1 MQNRINF
8 TGEIMFKNKINT
20 RVRVVF
26 LAVTLI
32 FILVILKVFY
42 IEVIQYD
49 KLSNLASNLWSRNLP
64 ITADRGNIYDRN
76 GKIIATNI
84 TTTSLVFIPNQITDK
99 EKVAKDISAI
109 LNADYDDIL
118 AHVSKKTSIERV
130 HPEGRR
136 LDYETAEKISALNYD
151 GVYLVKESKR
161 HYPYDNLLSHTLGYV
176 GIDNQGLS
184 GLELQYDK
192 YLTGVD
198 GAIKY
203 FSDGK
208 GHRLDLEEVY
218 MAPQS
223 GMNLTLTIDLD
234 LQLAVEKELDN
245 VIDMYDPEDAL
256 ILAMSP
262 KTGEILAIANRPDFD
277 SNNYQ
282 NYSTETINRN
292 LAIWKTYEPGSTF
305 KIMTLAA
312 SLEEK
317 EVNLFEDT
325 YFDSG
330 SIQVENARIKCWK
343 KGGHGAQ
350 TFLNVVENSCNP
362 GFVILGQR
370 LGTERLYNYVNRFG
384 FGNKTGVDLNGES
397 TGILFKLDRMGP
409 VETATTAFGQ
419 GISVTPIQ
427 QVRAVSAAVNGGEL
441 LKPFIVKTVSEPETN
456 TTIVENG
463 KTVISK
469 VISEQTSDMVRYAL
483 ESVVANGS
491 GRNAYIEN
499 YRVGGKT
506 GTAQKVENG
515 VYLTGNYIVS
525 FIGFMPTD
533 DPEIVVYVAINNP
546 KGITQYGGTVSAP
559 IAKNVLTS
567 AIEILDIEP
576 DLEGM
581 SKEYRWY
588 EDSYVKIPDA
598 TGLSKK
604 DAIKLLKEFK
614 IEYSGTGDTVLYM
627 SPEPGYYA
635 KKGGTV
641 KLLLG
646 D

>member
-1 MQNRINF
+1 
-8 TGEIMFKNKINT
+8 MFKNKINT
-20 RVRVVF
+20 RVRFVF
-26 LAVTLI
+26 LIVSLI
-32 FILVILKVFY
+32 FLLVIFKVFY

-49 KLSNLASNLWSRNLP
+49 KLSKLASSLWSRNLP

-99 EKVAKDISAI
+99 EAVARDISKI
-109 LNADYDDIL
+109 LDVDYEDIL
-118 AHVSKKTSIERV
+118 AHASKKTSIERV
-130 HPEGRR
+130 HPEGRQ
-136 LDYETAEKISALNYD
+136 LSYEIAEKINSLNYD

-161 HYPYDNLLSHTLGYV
+161 HYPYGNVLSHTLGYV

-184 GLELQYDK
+184 GLELNYDK

-208 GHRLDLEEVY
+208 GHRLNLEEVY

-256 ILAMSP
+256 ILAMDP
-262 KTGEILAIANRPDFD
+262 KTGEVLAMANRPDFD
-277 SNNYQ
+277 PNHYQ
-282 NYSTETINRN
+282 DYSIETINRN

-305 KIMTLAA
+305 KIVTVAA
-312 SLEEK
+312 SLEEN
-317 EVNLFEDT
+317 EVNLFEDN
-325 YFDSG
+325 YYDSG

-362 GFVILGQR
+362 GFVILGQK
-370 LGTERLYNYVNRFG
+370 LGTERLFNYVNKFG
-384 FGNKTGVDLNGES
+384 FGTKTGIDLNGEGS
-397 TGILFKLDRMGP
+397 GILFTLDRMGP

-441 LKPFIVKTVSEPETN
+441 LKPYIVKTVSEPETN
-456 TTIVENG
+456 ATITENT
-463 KTVISK
+463 KTVISN
-469 VISEQTSDMVRYAL
+469 VISEQTSSMVRYAL

-515 VYLTGNYIVS
+515 VYLQGNYIVS
-525 FIGFMPTD
+525 FIGFMPAD

-559 IAKNVLTS
+559 IAKNVLTA

-581 SKEYRWY
+581 EKEYRWY
-588 EDSYVKIPDA
+588 EDSYVKLPDV
-598 TGLSKK
+598 TGMEKK
-604 DAIKLLKEFK
+604 DAIKLLKDFK
-614 IEYSGTGDTVLYM
+614 VEYSGSGEVVLFM
-627 SPEPGYYA
+627 SPEPGYYV

-641 KLLLG
+641 KLMLK

>member
-1 MQNRINF
+1 
-8 TGEIMFKNKINT
+8 MFKNKINT
-20 RVRVVF
+20 RVRFVF
-26 LAVTLI
+26 LIVSLI
-32 FILVILKVFY
+32 FLLVIFKVFY

-49 KLSNLASNLWSRNLP
+49 KLSKLASSLWSRNLP

-99 EKVAKDISAI
+99 EAVARDISKI
-109 LNADYDDIL
+109 LDVDYEDIL
-118 AHVSKKTSIERV
+118 AHASKKTSIERV
-130 HPEGRR
+130 HPEGRQ
-136 LDYETAEKISALNYD
+136 LSYEIAEKINSLNYD

-161 HYPYDNLLSHTLGYV
+161 HYPYGNVLSHTLGYV

-184 GLELQYDK
+184 GLELNYDK

-208 GHRLDLEEVY
+208 GHRLNLEEVY

-256 ILAMSP
+256 ILAMDP
-262 KTGEILAIANRPDFD
+262 KTGEVLAMANRPDFD
-277 SNNYQ
+277 PNHYQ
-282 NYSTETINRN
+282 DYSIETINRN

-305 KIMTLAA
+305 KIVTVAA
-312 SLEEK
+312 SLEEN
-317 EVNLFEDT
+317 EVNLFEDN
-325 YFDSG
+325 YYDSG

-362 GFVILGQR
+362 GFVILGQK
-370 LGTERLYNYVNRFG
+370 LGTERLFNYVNKFG
-384 FGNKTGVDLNGES
+384 FGTKTGIDLNGEGS
-397 TGILFKLDRMGP
+397 GILFTLDRMGP

-441 LKPFIVKTVSEPETN
+441 LKPYIVKTVSEPETN
-456 TTIVENG
+456 ATISENT
-463 KTVISK
+463 KTVISN
-469 VISEQTSDMVRYAL
+469 VISEQTSSMVRYAL

-515 VYLTGNYIVS
+515 VYLQGNYIVS
-525 FIGFMPTD
+525 FIGFMPAD

-559 IAKNVLTS
+559 IAKNVLTA

-581 SKEYRWY
+581 EKEYRWY
-588 EDSYVKIPDA
+588 EDSYVKLPDV
-598 TGLSKK
+598 TGMEKK
-604 DAIKLLKEFK
+604 DAIKLLKDFK
-614 IEYSGTGDTVLYM
+614 VEYSGSGEVVLFM
-627 SPEPGYYA
+627 SPEPGYYV

-641 KLLLG
+641 KLMLK